1 MREASAKEA
10 SVREES
16 VREIVF
22 ADKQQMQQQLC
33 SISLQVDQVHAL
45 LRAHINSAA
54 SASVEPHQP
63 AAATLLPSQSD
74 DRILQHPEPQLFPP
88 SGSSIDMQQKTSS
101 PVSSPSIFL
110 QQSKRLPYL
119 QDQDEHQHQH
129 QHQHQQLKRL
139 IEDVTPRISTLN
151 ELFA

>member
-1 MREASAKEA
+1 
-10 SVREES
+10 
-16 VREIVF
+16 
-22 ADKQQMQQQLC
+22 MQQQLS
-33 SISLQVDQVHAL
+33 SISLQVDHVLAL
-45 LRAHINSAA
+45 LRAHINPAA
-54 SASVEPHQP
+54 SASVEQHQP
-63 AAATLLPSQSD
+63 AAAILLPSQSD
-74 DRILQHPEPQLFPP
+74 DRILQHREPQLFP
-88 SGSSIDMQQKTSS
+88 SSESSISLQQKTST

-129 QHQHQQLKRL
+129 QHEHQQLKRL